1 MEISA
6 VIVLY
11 ENLRLKKRIICMSK
25 KVRTRFIED
34 LNQFNKDNFLLDQQ
48 YDISVQHYFTTRSA
62 L

>member
-34 LNQFNKDNFLLDQQ
+34 LNQFNKDNFLLDQ
-48 YDISVQHYFTTRSA
+48 
-62 L
+62 